1 VWSIYSVH
9 SQNGLK
15 IWTLTATWTGPV
27 LFQNVCNKYK
37 ILFSVK
43 RMHSETFRSMYCVPN
58 KETACQTKY
67 SSHHQANNM
76 SKLVRYE
83 SPNRLPHVEEGE
95 ILALNPA
102 QIASLRSNTTLKGK
116 VAIINLTGVLGYV
129 MSTLALPLIHN
140 IN

>member
-1 VWSIYSVH
+1 
-9 SQNGLK
+9 
-15 IWTLTATWTGPV
+15 
-27 LFQNVCNKYK
+27 
-37 ILFSVK
+37 
-43 RMHSETFRSMYCVPN
+43 MYCVPN
-58 KETACQTKY
+58 KETACQTKFKKDKAGTVVSS

-95 ILALNPA
+95 ILALNPT